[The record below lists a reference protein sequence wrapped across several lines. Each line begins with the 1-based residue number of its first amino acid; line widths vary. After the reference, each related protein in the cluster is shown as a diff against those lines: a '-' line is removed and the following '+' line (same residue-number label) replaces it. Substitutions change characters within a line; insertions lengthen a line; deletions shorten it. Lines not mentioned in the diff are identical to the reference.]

1 MPEIQKSE
9 SPAFLYHKKVRPM
22 IQKTLRED
30 AHYTLRKM
38 AAVADAGADPTERGL
53 SFTKFP
59 VDQCRISHKIET

>member
-1 MPEIQKSE
+1 
-9 SPAFLYHKKVRPM
+9 M